1 MKRSEVDLDKLSPMM
16 KQYLEIKSNYEDTI
30 LFYRIGDFYE
40 MFFEDADIASRV
52 LELTLT
58 GKNSG
63 LDERV
68 PMCGVPYHA
77 YLPYLE
83 KLVNKGYKVA
93 ICEQLSDPKEKGMV
107 KRGVIQVVTRGTI
120 MDNGA
125 LNEKENNYIG
135 SIYDYSYCYVLSY
148 ADISVGTIYSLF
160 IDHSEDKLLNEIMR
174 LNIKE
179 LIVTNN
185 FDRALISRLREEF
198 SILITISVKEEVSS
212 SYNYVYSDIKDVR
225 IVNSIKHL
233 LAYLT
238 DMKMESLTHLQKAIV
253 VDKREILELDMYT
266 KRNLELV
273 ETIRLKERTY
283 SLLWLLD
290 KTKTAMGSRLLK
302 HYIENPLVDKDKI
315 NHRYDLIS
323 KMLTEFILKEELK
336 ELLNG
341 IYDLERLSGRI
352 SYGNANARDFI
363 QLKNSIKL
371 LPDIKKVLKDL
382 EYDSTI
388 DTFDDLYDLLDRAIN
403 EDAPVSVKEGN
414 IIKEGYSKELD
425 ELKKLSSGGKD
436 FIIELEQKERQRT
449 GIKNLK
455 VGFNKVFGY
464 YIEVSKG
471 SVELVKDEF
480 NYIRKQTLTNAERY
494 ITLELKE
501 KEDLILNAEEKS
513 FALEY
518 ELFCNIKD
526 EIKKYI
532 NDIQKTAYTL
542 SEVDVI
548 CSLATVAEENG
559 YVRPVLTDDRDLKL
573 IGARHPVVEK
583 VVKNNYVAND
593 IVMDNKTNILLIT
606 GPNMSG
612 KSTYM
617 RMLAVIVIMAQIGS
631 FVPCSKATLPIFD
644 KIFTRIGASDD
655 LVSGDS
661 TFMVEMREA
670 NNAVSN
676 ATINSLILFDEL
688 GRGTSTYDGI
698 SLAQAILEYIHDNVK
713 AKTLF
718 STHYH
723 ELTSLERSLPNLKN
737 IHVAIKEENG
747 LISFS
752 HKVYKGSV
760 DKSYGIHV
768 ASLAHLPN
776 AIIKRANEILSVY
789 ESKKENKEEYMQTSL
804 PIDFS
809 VPKEESKVLKK
820 LININPLEITPLE
833 AINILAQLKEE
844 AKIEKDS

>member
-1 MKRSEVDLDKLSPMM
+1 MQEEKEKSNKKVLILSILGVLVLIIAVVGVSYAMYTFSASGSKENVISTGVVVINFDDTDLDFNDDEVDDASGTINLTNQYPMTDTVGMEQDDPNSLLGFTVSAKLSGNIKIVYDLGIADDFTPGTTLTADYIKVALYEYQDGELSLIDSQHTIKELETSAGAEGCLEKYVLTNGEFTGSGETTEQKKHYVVKAWVADTYDLPTVPTGGTSNTQENTLEEGDVTHESHTTSETFTFIIAIFSYFRYNNFVMFMKRSEVDLDKLSPMM

-125 LNEKENNYIG
+125 LNVKENNYIG

-371 LPDIKKVLKDL
+371 LPDIKKVQKM
-382 EYDSTI
+382 
-388 DTFDDLYDLLDRAIN
+388 
-403 EDAPVSVKEGN
+403 K
-414 IIKEGYSKELD
+414 
-425 ELKKLSSGGKD
+425 LKKKEKQL
-436 FIIELEQKERQRT
+436 ILLMIYMIYLIELLMK
-449 GIKNLK
+449 
-455 VGFNKVFGY
+455 
-464 YIEVSKG
+464 
-471 SVELVKDEF
+471 
-480 NYIRKQTLTNAERY
+480 
-494 ITLELKE
+494 
-501 KEDLILNAEEKS
+501 
-513 FALEY
+513 
-518 ELFCNIKD
+518 
-526 EIKKYI
+526 
-532 NDIQKTAYTL
+532 
-542 SEVDVI
+542 
-548 CSLATVAEENG
+548 
-559 YVRPVLTDDRDLKL
+559 
-573 IGARHPVVEK
+573 
-583 VVKNNYVAND
+583 
-593 IVMDNKTNILLIT
+593 MLL
-606 GPNMSG
+606 
-612 KSTYM
+612 
-617 RMLAVIVIMAQIGS
+617 L
-631 FVPCSKATLPIFD
+631 
-644 KIFTRIGASDD
+644 
-655 LVSGDS
+655 
-661 TFMVEMREA
+661 
-670 NNAVSN
+670 
-676 ATINSLILFDEL
+676 
-688 GRGTSTYDGI
+688 
-698 SLAQAILEYIHDNVK
+698 
-713 AKTLF
+713 
-718 STHYH
+718 
-723 ELTSLERSLPNLKN
+723 
-737 IHVAIKEENG
+737 
-747 LISFS
+747 
-752 HKVYKGSV
+752 
-760 DKSYGIHV
+760 
-768 ASLAHLPN
+768 
-776 AIIKRANEILSVY
+776 
-789 ESKKENKEEYMQTSL
+789 
-804 PIDFS
+804 
-809 VPKEESKVLKK
+809 VLKRV
-820 LININPLEITPLE
+820 I
-833 AINILAQLKEE
+833 
-844 AKIEKDS
+844 